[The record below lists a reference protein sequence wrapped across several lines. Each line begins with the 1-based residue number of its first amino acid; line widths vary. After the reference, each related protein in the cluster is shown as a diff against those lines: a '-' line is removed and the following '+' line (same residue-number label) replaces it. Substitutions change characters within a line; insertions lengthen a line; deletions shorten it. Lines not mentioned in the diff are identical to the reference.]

1 MSSANG
7 LSAAPPAQWFDP
19 FVQHNLVLGKTTWQA
34 AAKVDLPFVDQA
46 TQPNRQGFLVPS
58 KSPLLGGN
66 PGDLSFR
73 DHAAGKGL
81 QKDFPDS
88 HESHATT
95 SLHAVASRLG
105 LWPGRTDDRMTTSAS
120 AQTQP
125 VRHKLLATWL
135 RRGERERRVSRI
147 LRL

>member
-1 MSSANG
+1 MGAPAVSGANG
-7 LSAAPPAQWFDP
+7 LSAAPPAQRFDP
-19 FVQHNLVLGKTTWQA
+19 FVQHNLVLDKTTWQA
-34 AAKVDLPFVDQA
+34 AAKVDLPFVDQSP
-46 TQPNRQGFLVPS
+46 QPNCQGFLVPS
-58 KSPLLGGN
+58 KSALLGGN
-66 PGDLSFR
+66 PRDLVFR

-88 HESHATT
+88 HESHVTT

-105 LWPGRTDDRMTTSAS
+105 LWPGRTDDRMTTSAF

-135 RRGERERRVSRI
+135 EGEG
-147 LRL
+147 

>member
-7 LSAAPPAQWFDP
+7 LSAAPPAQRFDP
-19 FVQHNLVLGKTTWQA
+19 FVQHNLVLGKTTWKA

-46 TQPNRQGFLVPS
+46 TQPNREGFLVPS

-73 DHAAGKGL
+73 DHAAGEGL

-88 HESHATT
+88 HENHVTT

-105 LWPGRTDDRMTTSAS
+105 LWPGRTDDRMTTSAF

-135 RRGERERRVSRI
+135 EGEG
-147 LRL
+147 